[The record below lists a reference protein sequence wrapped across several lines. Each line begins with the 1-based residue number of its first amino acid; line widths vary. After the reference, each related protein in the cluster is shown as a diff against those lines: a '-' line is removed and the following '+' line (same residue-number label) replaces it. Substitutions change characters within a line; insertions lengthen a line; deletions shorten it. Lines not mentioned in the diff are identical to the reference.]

1 MNFTK
6 EHKNENIRIR
16 GNVVVEDEHQTSI
29 KKTSEVIKIT
39 CSKEQ

>member
-16 GNVVVEDEHQTSI
+16 GNVVVADECQMCI
-29 KKTSEVIKIT
+29 KTESEVIKIMF
-39 CSKEQ
+39 SKE